1 MDHLKEELASEDDFK
16 GVADREIQAPSDD
29 LVKKFYT
36 VIRITTKSHSKRPSS
51 AEVSCIYMHAII
63 NK

>member
-16 GVADREIQAPSDD
+16 GVADHEIQAPSDD

-36 VIRITTKSHSKRPSS
+36 VIRITT
-51 AEVSCIYMHAII
+51 MAIA
-63 NK
+63 NGQVQPK

>member
-16 GVADREIQAPSDD
+16 GVADREIQAP
-29 LVKKFYT
+29 LVKKNYT
-36 VIRITTKSHSKRPSS
+36 VISITTKSHSKQPSS
-51 AEVSCIYMHAII
+51 AEVSCIYIHAIV